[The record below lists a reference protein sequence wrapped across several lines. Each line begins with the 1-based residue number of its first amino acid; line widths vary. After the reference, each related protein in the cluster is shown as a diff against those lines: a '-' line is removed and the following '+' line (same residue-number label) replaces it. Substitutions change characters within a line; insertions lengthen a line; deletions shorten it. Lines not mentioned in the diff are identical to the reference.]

1 MYIIPAVHVKTVKI
15 DEDFMLRKLLLHGN
29 WEMMMELGKRSLL
42 TECVLSAVSN
52 IEKSI
57 IILLFFIDGRH

>member
-1 MYIIPAVHVKTVKI
+1 MYIIPSVHVKTVKI
-15 DEDFMLRKLLLHGN
+15 DEEFMLRKLLLHGN
-29 WEMMMELGKRSLL
+29 WEMMMELGKRSPL